1 MISNLWQENGI
12 YITGL
17 LKFNLYD
24 NNGAYI
30 LLRDKI
36 IIIESNATTQVAFK
50 DCARFINY
58 IAKTDRSTR
67 NGAKDLDLVILMYN
81 LLEYNSNY
89 SDRTGSLCFYSKY

>member
-24 NNGAYI
+24 AYI
-30 LLRDKI
+30 LLKDKI

-50 DCARFINY
+50 DCKIH
-58 IAKTDRSTR
+58 
-67 NGAKDLDLVILMYN
+67 
-81 LLEYNSNY
+81 
-89 SDRTGSLCFYSKY
+89 

>member
-24 NNGAYI
+24 AYI
-30 LLRDKI
+30 LLKDKI

-58 IAKTDRSTR
+58 IAKIGRSTR
-67 NGAKDLDLVILMYN
+67 NGAKDLDLVILTYN

>member
-50 DCARFINY
+50 DCKIH
-58 IAKTDRSTR
+58 
-67 NGAKDLDLVILMYN
+67 
-81 LLEYNSNY
+81 
-89 SDRTGSLCFYSKY
+89 

>member
-12 YITGL
+12 YVTGL

-24 NNGAYI
+24 AYI

-58 IAKTDRSTR
+58 IAKIDRSTR
-67 NGAKDLDLVILMYN
+67 NGARDLDLVILMYN
-81 LLEYNSNY
+81 FLEYNSNY
-89 SDRTGSLCFYSKY
+89 SDRTDSLSFYSKY

>member
-24 NNGAYI
+24 AYI
-30 LLRDKI
+30 LLKDKI

-58 IAKTDRSTR
+58 IAKIDRSTR
-67 NGAKDLDLVILMYN
+67 NGAKDLDLVILIYN

-89 SDRTGSLCFYSKY
+89 SDKTGSLCFYSKY

>member
-24 NNGAYI
+24 AYI
-30 LLRDKI
+30 LLKDKI

-58 IAKTDRSTR
+58 IAKIDRSTR